1 MSETTVRSHIGR
13 ITATL
18 GLRCPGSRPHRR
30 RDGAAGIAM
39 VKRRCGRRVL
49 IGLVSAFL
57 WLGGGAAEA
66 QDLDVFGGG
75 GMVLEDAQ
83 HAAGNVG
90 ASVWVARN
98 LSVGGRLESAGGGVL
113 GLLSVH
119 YRIRLGDD
127 SELLVGSSPVYYG
140 WGAGGVAPIFDVFA
154 GRRVSSRLGV
164 RFGMSALVADG
175 AFIHLLGQVVYSLD

>member
-1 MSETTVRSHIGR
+1 
-13 ITATL
+13 
-18 GLRCPGSRPHRR
+18 
-30 RDGAAGIAM
+30 M
-39 VKRRCGRRVL
+39 VKRRCGSRVL
-49 IGLVSAFL
+49 IGLVSAFS
-57 WLGGGAAEA
+57 WLGGGLAEA

-75 GMVLEDAQ
+75 GMVLQDYAQ
-83 HAAGNVG
+83 YAVGNVG

-119 YRIRLGDD
+119 YRIRLRDD
-127 SELLVGSSPVYYG
+127 SELLVGTSPVGYQTG
-140 WGAGGVAPIFDVFA
+140 WGGGVAPIFDVFA
-154 GRRVSSRLGV
+154 GGKVSSRFGV

>member
-1 MSETTVRSHIGR
+1 
-13 ITATL
+13 
-18 GLRCPGSRPHRR
+18 
-30 RDGAAGIAM
+30 M

-49 IGLVSAFL
+49 IGLVSAFP
-57 WLGGGAAEA
+57 WLGGGDAEA
-66 QDLDVFGGG
+66 QALDVFGGG
-75 GMVLEDAQ
+75 GMVLADAW
-83 HAAGNVG
+83 HAVGNVG

-98 LSVGGRLESAGGGVL
+98 LSVGGRLESAGGGGL

-127 SELLVGSSPVYYG
+127 SELLVGTSPVYYQPG
-140 WGAGGVAPIFDVFA
+140 WGAGTEPIFDVFA